1 MRYGIFSDVHGN
13 LEAFQAVLEAYK
25 KENIDTYLCAGD
37 SVGYGAN
44 PGECLHLIRELKAQS
59 VAGNH
64 DWAVAGKLD
73 CHYFNR
79 AAQEAVFWTQHQ
91 ISPED
96 RNFLSNLDL
105 VYSHDDLILVHGT
118 LYEPACFHY
127 LVERE
132 QADRIFHLMDRNIC
146 FIGHTHVPLV
156 LVQDGEG
163 RNILPDS
170 KPSASGGRSKIELDS
185 RPRYIVNVGSVGQ
198 PRDGN
203 PLAAYCIYDSD
214 ARTFEIH
221 RIAYDIETAQ
231 RKILEAGL
239 PEFLAYRL
247 RMGQ

>member
-13 LEAFQAVLEAYK
+13 LEAFQAVREAYK

-37 SVGYGAN
+37 TVGYGAN
-44 PGECLHLIRELKAQS
+44 PGECLRLIRELKAQS

-64 DWAVAGKLD
+64 DWAVAGKCD
-73 CHYFNR
+73 FSYFNR
-79 AAQEAVFWTQHQ
+79 AAREAVFWTQHQ
-91 ISPED
+91 LSSED
-96 RNFLSNLDL
+96 RDSLSNLDL
-105 VYSHDDLILVHGT
+105 VYSNDDLILVHGT

-156 LVQDGEG
+156 LAQEGGEMNVRQG
-163 RNILPDS
+163 
-170 KPSASGGRSKIELDS
+170 SKIELNS
-185 RPRYIVNVGSVGQ
+185 SAQYIVNVGAVGQ

-203 PLAAYCIYDSD
+203 PLAAYGIYDTD

-221 RIAYDIETAQ
+221 RTAYDIETAQ

-247 RMGQ
+247 ARGQ